1 MIEFL
6 GFVSLILLS
15 AFNAMV
21 CAEYFEEKKYFRFGL
36 YLTLTIIVIALTVK
50 ITVFK

>member
-1 MIEFL
+1 MIEYLVYLFML
-6 GFVSLILLS
+6 LLS

-21 CAEYFEEKKYFRFGL
+21 CAEYFEEKKYFRFGV

-50 ITVFK
+50 VTVFN